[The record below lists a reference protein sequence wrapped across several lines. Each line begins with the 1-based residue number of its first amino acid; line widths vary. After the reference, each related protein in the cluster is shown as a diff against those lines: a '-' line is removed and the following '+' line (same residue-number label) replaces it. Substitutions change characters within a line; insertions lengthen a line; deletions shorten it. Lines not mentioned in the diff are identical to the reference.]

1 MHYLPLR
8 LTLYLYGGVCAVGA
22 GGYAVFAYRGA
33 AQAALRFR
41 LAALAFHK
49 PVLAGKGLPV
59 IPRGGGVDHVALVEA
74 YHRVRKAPC
83 IGNGFNN
90 RCRPAKRVARGIYS
104 CAAVKRNA
112 PVFVRFGAVCTQ
124 RFRVRLF
131 AHGGYYG
138 IRGDGHGLIS
148 FRYAAPAAFVK
159 STKFHLFADEHAVLL
174 FNGGKELGKF
184 DPVLRCECKLLLIC
198 GHIFLCAAVNYAH
211 LFNAHALCRAGCV
224 HCRVAAA
231 YNRNRIA
238 QGKRFGR
245 VLGAV

>member
-41 LAALAFHK
+41 LA
-49 PVLAGKGLPV
+49 
-59 IPRGGGVDHVALVEA
+59 
-74 YHRVRKAPC
+74 
-83 IGNGFNN
+83 
-90 RCRPAKRVARGIYS
+90 
-104 CAAVKRNA
+104 
-112 PVFVRFGAVCTQ
+112 
-124 RFRVRLF
+124 
-131 AHGGYYG
+131 GGYYG
-138 IRGDGHGLIS
+138 IRGDGHGLIR

-159 STKFHLFADEHAVLL
+159 FIKFHLFADEHAVLL

-184 DPVLRCECKLLLIC
+184 NSVLHGECKFLLIC

-231 YNRNRIA
+231 YNRDRIA
-238 QGKRFGR
+238 QGERFGR